1 MLEAGSSGHVEDVV
15 DVLQTLSTLWAL
27 CSGDWRDLVRSFAI
41 PHRQDSISGTKPS
54 DRPKMRVWGDAR
66 LGGPNPN
73 ANFVSDSGSV
83 Q

>member
-1 MLEAGSSGHVEDVV
+1 VLEAGSSGHVEDV

-27 CSGDWRDLVRSFAI
+27 RSGDWRDLEGVSQSRAPRFYFRNEAF
-41 PHRQDSISGTKPS
+41 GPS
-54 DRPKMRVWGDAR
+54 EDAR
-66 LGGPNPN
+66 LGGCASGGPNPN